1 MDPVRGVCGQRGG
14 VDNKRKIWGM
24 WVWGCCRWTPRWIL
38 CGVCVDKEVEWIIK
52 GRKGVCEC
60 VDAVGGRPGGS
71 CVGSFRQGKREL
83 ELLKL
88 LRLQWKCL

>member
-1 MDPVRGVCGQRGG
+1 VDKGVEWIVKGR
-14 VDNKRKIWGM
+14 RGM